1 MLSDSTILKH
11 IAKQPKRAAG
21 FKQLVRE
28 LGLRGDE
35 RRELDSLLQ
44 KMVARGTLLLVDAD
58 RYALRAAAPDK
69 NLVAGRLTMHRDGFG
84 FVIPDAK
91 SLSPALKAKLTGD
104 IFIAPHLIGNA
115 MHGDLVLV
123 DISNVRPDGRAEGR
137 IVRPVVRAHPT
148 VVGIFHYGSRGG
160 YVRPI
165 DSKITQEILIPAGME
180 RPEASD
186 PTSAR
191 PGNRGQDAPGTAGG
205 TPTLRKSKKSVDRVL
220 GDEVARPAEWDDLE
234 GLVVDVEITDW
245 PSPTQ
250 NPRGR
255 VTEILGR
262 EDDFGVDVEITIRK
276 FHLPHHFPA
285 AALEEAQQTSAV
297 ISSTELER
305 RRDFRGLPIVTIDG
319 ETARDFDD
327 AVYVHMLENGNFELQ
342 VHIADVAQYVT
353 PGSALDQEAR
363 LRGTSVYFPDRAVPM
378 LPLELS
384 TDICSLRPQVE
395 RLVLSCVMEMDH
407 RGEIVSY
414 ELSEGV
420 IRSVERMTYT
430 AVNAVL
436 EGDATARSRYAPL
449 VATFELMR
457 DLALILNRKR
467 ERRGSIDFDLP
478 EPVIEFDELGL
489 MKSISRSER
498 NIAHRLIEEF
508 MLSAN
513 ECVAHDLESRHVGSL
528 YRIHEKPDAKRVYD
542 FEVIAATFG
551 YSLGVGALPIHRV
564 QTKTDRRAAYGT
576 GKRVREIELPN
587 EVHITPRMYQK
598 LTEKIAGKPEER
610 ILSYLML
617 RSLKQARYSEEN
629 LGHFALAAT
638 SYTHFT
644 SPIRRYPDLIVHR
657 VLKDVL
663 RQGSG
668 QSSNQDLSQIPHPVA
683 KTATR
688 VGHPRFEEKASPW
701 SKRRVPPDGARAGAP
716 APHEAL
722 GGPIGI
728 EELHE
733 IAEESSRAER
743 RAADAER
750 ELMEGKKVK
759 FMQDRVGEDFDGLI
773 TSVTKFGFFVELT
786 DLFVEGLVPLNT
798 LTDDRYTY
806 HENTREII
814 GQRSRKIYSLGQK
827 IRVLVDRIDPVEKKI
842 QFAVLEEEPV
852 RAKGKRK
859 KH

>member
-1 MLSDSTILKH
+1 MLSDSTVLKH
-11 IAKQPKRAAG
+11 IARQPKRAAG

-28 LGLRGDE
+28 LGLHGDE

-44 KMVARGTLLLVDAD
+44 KMVARGTLIQAESD
-58 RYALRAAAPDK
+58 RYSLPAAAADK
-69 NLVAGRLTMHRDGFG
+69 NLVAGRLSMHRDGFG
-84 FVIPDAK
+84 FVIPDSK
-91 SLSPALKAKLTGD
+91 SLSPALKARLTGD

-123 DISNVRPDGRAEGR
+123 DISSVRPDGRAEGR
-137 IVRPVVRAHPT
+137 IVRPVMRAHPT

-180 RPEASD
+180 RPESSTAFLGDDESKSQ
-186 PTSAR
+186 P
-191 PGNRGQDAPGTAGG
+191 QGTQ
-205 TPTLRKSKKSVDRVL
+205 RKSKSVDRVL
-220 GDEVARPAEWDDLE
+220 GDEAARPTQWDDLE

-255 VTEILGR
+255 VVEILGR

-276 FHLPHHFPA
+276 FHLPHHFPV
-285 AALEEAQQTSAV
+285 AALEEAQDTSAV
-297 ISSTELER
+297 IPAQEIER

-327 AVYVHMLENGNFELQ
+327 AVYVHMLPNGNFELQ

-407 RGEIVSY
+407 RGEIVNY

-420 IRSVERMTYT
+420 IRSAERMTYT

-436 EGDATARSRYAPL
+436 EGDAAARERYAPL

-467 ERRGSIDFDLP
+467 QRRGSIDFDLP

-498 NIAHRLIEEF
+498 NIANRLIEEF

-513 ECVAHDLESRHVGSL
+513 ECVAHDLESRHVASL

-564 QTKTDRRAAYGT
+564 QTKTDRRTAYGT
-576 GKRVREIELPN
+576 GKRAREIEVPQ

-663 RQGSG
+663 RQSSQGS
-668 QSSNQDLSQIPHPVA
+668 QHQREL
-683 KTATR
+683 
-688 VGHPRFEEKASPW
+688 GHPDLPHAIVGQPAFEEKASPW
-701 SKRRVPPDGARAGAP
+701 SKRRTRGGAP
-716 APHEAL
+716 APHETL
-722 GGPIGI
+722 GGPIGV

-759 FMQDRVGEDFDGLI
+759 FMEDRVGEDFDGLI

-786 DLFVEGLVPLNT
+786 DLFIEGLVPLNT
-798 LTDDRYTY
+798 LIDDRYTY

-852 RAKGKRK
+852 RAKGKERK
-859 KH
+859 RKRQS

>member
-11 IAKQPKRAAG
+11 IARQPKRAAG

-28 LGLRGDE
+28 LGLHGDE

-44 KMVARGTLLLVDAD
+44 KMVARGTLIQAESD
-58 RYALRAAAPDK
+58 RYSLPAAAADK
-69 NLVAGRLTMHRDGFG
+69 NLVAGRLSMHRDGFG
-84 FVIPDAK
+84 FVIPDSK
-91 SLSPALKAKLTGD
+91 SLSPALKARLTGD

-123 DISNVRPDGRAEGR
+123 DISSVRPDGRAEGR
-137 IVRPVVRAHPT
+137 IVRPVMRAHPT

-180 RPEASD
+180 RPESSSASEENTRAE
-186 PTSAR
+186 PQRT
-191 PGNRGQDAPGTAGG
+191 QGTQG
-205 TPTLRKSKKSVDRVL
+205 KSKSVDRVL
-220 GDEVARPAEWDDLE
+220 GDEAARPTQWDDLE

-255 VTEILGR
+255 VVEILGR

-276 FHLPHHFPA
+276 FHLPHHFPV
-285 AALEEAQQTSAV
+285 AALEEAQDTSAV
-297 ISSTELER
+297 IPAQEIER

-327 AVYVHMLENGNFELQ
+327 AVYVHMLPNGNFELQ

-353 PGSALDQEAR
+353 QGSALDQEAR

-407 RGEIVSY
+407 RGEIVNY

-420 IRSVERMTYT
+420 IRSAERMTYT

-436 EGDATARSRYAPL
+436 EGDAAARERYAPL

-457 DLALILNRKR
+457 ELALILNRKR
-467 ERRGSIDFDLP
+467 QRRGSIDFDLP

-498 NIAHRLIEEF
+498 NIANRLIEEF

-513 ECVAHDLESRHVGSL
+513 ECVAHDLESRHVASL

-564 QTKTDRRAAYGT
+564 QTKTDRRTAYGT
-576 GKRVREIELPN
+576 GKRAREIEVPQ

-663 RQGSG
+663 RQSSQGS
-668 QSSNQDLSQIPHPVA
+668 QHQREL
-683 KTATR
+683 
-688 VGHPRFEEKASPW
+688 GHPDLPHAIVGQPAFEEKASPW
-701 SKRRVPPDGARAGAP
+701 SKRRTRGGAP
-716 APHEAL
+716 APHETL
-722 GGPIGI
+722 GGPIGV

-759 FMQDRVGEDFDGLI
+759 FMEDRVGEDFDGLI

-786 DLFVEGLVPLNT
+786 DLFIEGLVPLNT
-798 LTDDRYTY
+798 LTDDRYTF

-852 RAKGKRK
+852 RAKGKQRK
-859 KH
+859 RR